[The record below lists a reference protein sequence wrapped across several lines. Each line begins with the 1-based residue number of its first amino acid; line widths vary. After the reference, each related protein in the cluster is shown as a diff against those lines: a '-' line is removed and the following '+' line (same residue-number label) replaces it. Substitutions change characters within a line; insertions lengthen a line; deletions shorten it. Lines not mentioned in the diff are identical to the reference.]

1 MVEFK
6 NVWFKYH
13 PEADEYILKDINL
26 IIEAGETVA
35 IIGATGSSKTTLVEL
50 IPRLYDVSNGQVLI
64 DGVDVRDYTLPN
76 LRHNL
81 KLVLQQNQLFSG
93 TIKQNLKW
101 GNSLATDEEIMN
113 AARDAQ
119 GHEFIMSFPQQYDTL
134 LGEGGVNISGEQ
146 KQHICIARAI
156 LRKPIVLILDDSTS
170 VVDIATEAKIR
181 TSLTQHLQVTTTLMI
196 TQRISSIGVGNR
208 IIVLDNGTI
217 VSKGYHNELLK
228 NNAVYQE
235 IYASQQLERET
246 DQ

>member
-1 MVEFK
+1 
-6 NVWFKYH
+6 
-13 PEADEYILKDINL
+13 
-26 IIEAGETVA
+26 
-35 IIGATGSSKTTLVEL
+35 
-50 IPRLYDVSNGQVLI
+50 
-64 DGVDVRDYTLPN
+64 
-76 LRHNL
+76 
-81 KLVLQQNQLFSG
+81 
-93 TIKQNLKW
+93 
-101 GNSLATDEEIMN
+101 MN

-119 GHEFIMSFPQQYDTL
+119 AHEFIMSFPQQYDTL
-134 LGEGGVNISGEQ
+134 LGEGGVNISGGQ
-146 KQHICIARAI
+146 KQRICIARAI

-170 VVDIATEAKIR
+170 AVDIATEAKIR

-217 VSKGYHNELLK
+217 VGKGYHNELLK